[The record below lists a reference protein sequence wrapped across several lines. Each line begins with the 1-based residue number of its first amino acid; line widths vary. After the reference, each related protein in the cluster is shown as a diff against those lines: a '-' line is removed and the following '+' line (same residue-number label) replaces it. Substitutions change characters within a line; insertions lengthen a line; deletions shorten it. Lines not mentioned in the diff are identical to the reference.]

1 MPTFPSIQPTSAQM
15 RKINPTRVTTTLNGI
30 EQRESSSGQY
40 FALTLEFANL
50 SQAEQRQIQG
60 LFAETGGPVQTFDYQ
75 LPDFI
80 GDSTGTYSAGI
91 NMTSTYGAGVSTV
104 LVNAGGSVIDLKAGD
119 LVTFTGHDKVYMLK
133 ADTALDA
140 GSNYTMQIDPP
151 LRAGVTATTAVTHK
165 NVTMKVRFASDN
177 QEFDVDP
184 NLYANFSLELVEV
197 L

>member
-30 EQRESSSGQY
+30 EQRESSAGQY

-50 SQAEQRQIQG
+50 SQSEQRQIQG

-75 LPDFI
+75 LPDFM
-80 GDSTGTYSAGI
+80 GDSTGAYSGGIAMSLTYSAG
-91 NMTSTYGAGVSTV
+91 TSTV

-119 LVTFTGHDKVYMLK
+119 LVKFTGHDKVYMLK
-133 ADTALDA
+133 ADTVVSS
-140 GSNYTMQIDPP
+140 GSNYIMQIDPP

>member
-15 RKINPTRVTTTLNGI
+15 RKINPTRITTTLNGI
-30 EQRESSSGQY
+30 EQRESSAGQY
-40 FALTLEFANL
+40 FALILEFNNL
-50 SQAEQRQIQG
+50 SQSEQRQIQG
-60 LFAETGGPVQTFDYQ
+60 LFAETGGAVQTFDYQ

-91 NMTSTYGAGVSTV
+91 SMTSTYGAGVSTV
-104 LVNAGGSVIDLKAGD
+104 LINAGGSAIDLKAGD
-119 LVTFTGHDKVYMLK
+119 VVTFTGHDKVYMLT
-133 ADTALDA
+133 ADTVLDS
-140 GSNYTMQIDPP
+140 GSNYILKIDPP

-165 NVTMKVRFASDN
+165 NVTMKARFASDN

-184 NLYANFSLELVEV
+184 NLYANFSIEIVEV

>member
-15 RKINPTRVTTTLNGI
+15 RKVNPVRITTTLNGI
-30 EQRESSSGQY
+30 EQRESSAGQY
-40 FALTLEFANL
+40 FALTVEFANL
-50 SQAEQRQIQG
+50 SQSEQRQIQG
-60 LFAETGGPVQTFDYQ
+60 LFAETGGAVQTFDYQ
-75 LPDFI
+75 LPDFM
-80 GDSTGTYSAGI
+80 GDSTGAYSGGI
-91 NMTSTYGAGVSTV
+91 AMTSTYGAGVSTV
-104 LVNAGGSVIDLKAGD
+104 VVNAGGSVIDLKAGD
-119 LVTFTGHDKVYMLK
+119 LVKFTGHDKVYMLTTN
-133 ADTALDA
+133 AYLDA
-140 GSNYTMQIDPP
+140 GTNYVLKIDPP